1 MKFEFITVHRFNY
14 PLPLLCRVL
23 EVSVS
28 GYYAWRKRPVSQ
40 RNQANQALVAQ
51 IKAVHRASYET
62 YGSPRVQ
69 AELVAQGYGCGRH
82 RVARLMRLHGIQAK
96 QCRRGRITTRR
107 QDGDPV
113 APNLLDRQFQA
124 IAPNRKWLAD
134 ITHIPTQEGDLYLAT
149 VLDLY
154 ARKIVGWTLDT
165 SLKSELVERALQMA
179 FRQRRPAASLLH
191 HSDRGSQY
199 TSQAYQQLLKSHRC
213 QVSMS
218 RVGNCYD
225 NAPMESF
232 FGTLKSEL
240 VHQRQYRS
248 RAEAKRDIFV
258 YIEGFYNRRRR
269 HSALGYHSPEQ
280 FENSYYLSL
289 NSASTKSG
297 KPQNLAPN
305 GARFFGQ
312 LNFHHVASLGA
323 FGALFQREFNPVAL
337 FEVAKT
343 VRFNRR
349 IMHKDIRPILTSDE
363 AVAFGGVEPLDGAAD
378 ALAH

>member
-1 MKFEFITVHRFNY
+1 MRFEFIATHRFEY
-14 PLPLLCRVL
+14 PLPLLCWVL
-23 EVSVS
+23 GVSVS

-40 RNQANQALVAQ
+40 RTQTNQALVAH

-62 YGSPRVQ
+62 YGSPRIH

-82 RVARLMRLHGIQAK
+82 RIARLMRLHGIQAK
-96 QCRRGRITTRR
+96 QCRQRRITTRR

-113 APNLLDRQFQA
+113 APNRLDRQFMA
-124 IAPNRKWLAD
+124 TAPNRKWLAD

-165 SLKSELVERALQMA
+165 TLKSELVERALQMA
-179 FRQRRPAASLLH
+179 FRQRRPAAGLLH

-269 HSALGYHSPEQ
+269 HSALGYQSPEQ

-289 NSASTKSG
+289 N
-297 KPQNLAPN
+297 
-305 GARFFGQ
+305 
-312 LNFHHVASLGA
+312 
-323 FGALFQREFNPVAL
+323 
-337 FEVAKT
+337 
-343 VRFNRR
+343 
-349 IMHKDIRPILTSDE
+349 
-363 AVAFGGVEPLDGAAD
+363 
-378 ALAH
+378 